1 MKRRE
6 IVLALIGAALLYFSG
21 GKLIHRSP
29 LDRKQITI
37 GETCRTPA
45 TIFQLRDRKPQSTV
59 VVFHGLSANRH
70 VMYYLGEEFAQ
81 AGARVYLLDFPG
93 HGDSTESFTFAHAE
107 QCASEAIGT
116 LIRNGEVDP
125 DKTALVGHSMGGAIA
140 IRLADQFPTAATIA
154 ISPAPLVLPHR
165 IPSNLLVFTAQFD
178 IPILKGAARHI
189 ARAAQ
194 GNRTEDS
201 DFWERRAFELKRVAY
216 ATHSSLIVDWRVTD
230 KSLEWIKRSF
240 AREHIETIA
249 PGDRAFPLH
258 GMIDSDVGE
267 QTQGGALIGLLGLLM
282 IFPLA
287 ATAIAATFRQTGA
300 GTPATSPSMPTSS
313 ELLSH
318 SATNKI
324 LLQWAVAAFIAVCIM
339 TIAVPLHPI
348 LRQFSGD
355 YLASLLLLA
364 SAHSLDAQ
372 LEAIQTSVQLRSP
385 IIRRRTGSRLCNIPR
400 DRSLAQPATHRRMD
414 ELASLVALRTNA
426 SVASTLFLRRGIRFR
441 FAARFAHSQRQAV
454 RILSRASLDP
464 LAGLRICVPR
474 HSQRSNH
481 HHHSVDH
488 PVGTFLGPAA
498 PRSRC
503 VAPPH
508 WLHTGNGSVRCY
520 TRCMVFSCGLSAD
533 VG

>member
-125 DKTALVGHSMGGAIA
+125 DKTAFIGHSMGGAIA

-178 IPILKGAARHI
+178 IPILKGAARQI

-258 GMIDSDVGE
+258 GMIDSDVGG

-355 YLASLLLLA
+355 YLASLLLLSSALLWMLNWKQFKQASSFDPRSFAAALVLGFATFLAIGAWLNLQLTDAWMNWPRWWRFALMLPLLLPYFFAEESALGSLQGSRTA
-364 SAHSLDAQ
+364 SAKRFGFFLA
-372 LEAIQTSVQLRSP
+372 LRSILWLACGFAFLVTRNDQT
-385 IIRRRTGSRLCNIPR
+385 IIIILLTIPLALFSGLQRLGADALLRRTSSI
-400 DRSLAQPATHRRMD
+400 PATAVFD
-414 ELASLVALRTNA
+414 AILAAW
-426 SVASTLFLRRGIRFR
+426 FL
-441 FAARFAHSQRQAV
+441 AAVF
-454 RILSRASLDP
+454 P
-464 LAGLRICVPR
+464 L
-474 HSQRSNH
+474 
-481 HHHSVDH
+481 
-488 PVGTFLGPAA
+488 T
-498 PRSRC
+498 
-503 VAPPH
+503 
-508 WLHTGNGSVRCY
+508 
-520 TRCMVFSCGLSAD
+520 
-533 VG
+533 